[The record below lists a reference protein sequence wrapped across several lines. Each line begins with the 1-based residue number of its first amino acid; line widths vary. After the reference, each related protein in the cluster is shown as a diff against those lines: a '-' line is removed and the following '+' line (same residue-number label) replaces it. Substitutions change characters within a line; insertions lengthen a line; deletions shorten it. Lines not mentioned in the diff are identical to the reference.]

1 MSWARKLKDRLFSA
15 LASLVALAFA
25 AVALHV
31 VLYVTWRGLPV
42 LASEGLSLLF
52 EKPAAVTAERPGGV
66 APALVG
72 TLYLTA
78 SSLAIAAPMA
88 ALAAVFSVEFP
99 RSPLSRLVR
108 LTSRALLEVPTISVG
123 LLVFSLLVLPLGRF
137 TGLAG
142 TVALAL
148 VMLPYVYVY
157 AESALSSVPSTYVEA
172 GYALGMRRAQVA
184 LGLRLKMAKR
194 GVWRGVLM
202 ATMKAMGE
210 TAPLLFTVYGARS
223 VVFGGPL
230 QPIDALPLMIFQ
242 FIQSGY
248 ENWRAL
254 AWGGAFVLLVL
265 YMAMYAAYRLA
276 LRGETK

>member
-108 LTSRALLEVPTISVG
+108 LTSR
-123 LLVFSLLVLPLGRF
+123 
-137 TGLAG
+137 
-142 TVALAL
+142 
-148 VMLPYVYVY
+148 
-157 AESALSSVPSTYVEA
+157 
-172 GYALGMRRAQVA
+172 
-184 LGLRLKMAKR
+184 
-194 GVWRGVLM
+194 
-202 ATMKAMGE
+202 
-210 TAPLLFTVYGARS
+210 
-223 VVFGGPL
+223 
-230 QPIDALPLMIFQ
+230 
-242 FIQSGY
+242 
-248 ENWRAL
+248 
-254 AWGGAFVLLVL
+254 
-265 YMAMYAAYRLA
+265 
-276 LRGETK
+276 